1 MPKAC
6 AQTFTSGGPAA
17 NITIISMPNRANS
30 GPTSQTFSYGEVVQP
45 AWHIIL
51 PGYPVEDLDLQ
62 PPWPTLKAA
71 ETIATWVPPAYTP
84 RVTTPRVTASP
95 TFQMS
100 ATSTLD
106 LYGTQAPIT
115 SSVAPSKGCQRTDHP
130 LSCPDG
136 SFYFIVIGIPI
147 IGLLLVSA
155 GIWRCCYIAK
165 KKRERGIIMVQQRAE
180 REIEM
185 GNSTAHLAPPVY
197 GKEAIE
203 TGMETPPP
211 YAPRANNN

>member
-17 NITIISMPNRANS
+17 NITILSMPNRAMS
-30 GPTSQTFSYGEVVQP
+30 GPTTQTFSYGEVVHP

-51 PGYPVEDLDLQ
+51 PGYLVEDLDLQ

-84 RVTTPRVTASP
+84 RVTTSTSSRTR
-95 TFQMS
+95 

-106 LYGTQAPIT
+106 SYRTYTPIT

-130 LSCPDG
+130 LSCREG
-136 SFYFIVIGIPI
+136 IFYFLAAGIPI
-147 IGLLLVSA
+147 IVLFLVSA
-155 GIWRCCYIAK
+155 GIWLCCHKAK
-165 KKRERGIIMVQQRAE
+165 KNRKRDIIMVQQSAE

-185 GNSTAHLAPPVY
+185 GDSTAHLEPPVY
-197 GKEAIE
+197 GREAGE
-203 TGMETPPP
+203 TGMEAPPP
-211 YAPRANNN
+211 YAPPATKN